1 VNHIRRTL
9 TALAT
14 AAGALLTVI
23 ATSPAALAIRVPPPG
38 GYDATVQAPPHLAP
52 GHILHQPVH
61 EIPSPIPVH
70 TIVTGG
76 MPGWQITLIAVAAA
90 VVAAAVAV
98 ILDRARAARRHLTAP
113 AA

>member
-1 VNHIRRTL
+1 VNHIRRIVA
-9 TALAT
+9 ALAT
-14 AAGALLTVI
+14 VVGALLTFI
-23 ATSPAALAIRVPPPG
+23 AVSPAALAIRVPPPG
-38 GYDATVQAPPHLAP
+38 GYDGMVQAPPHLAP
-52 GHILHQPVH
+52 GHILHQPAH
-61 EIPSPIPVH
+61 EIPSAIPAH